1 MSATNLVQP
10 TPLQHVRQVDGLIGI
25 HLVAQFGNRNLM
37 FCHLGT
43 GVTVLSRPLN
53 VRAHQFRQLEFET
66 GKATPSR
73 VPLRAV

>member
-1 MSATNLVQP
+1 
-10 TPLQHVRQVDGLIGI
+10 
-25 HLVAQFGNRNLM
+25 VAQFGNRNLM